1 MMIGRRRWQRRMK
14 DFTDDELVKRF
25 RASGSDSYFDALFE
39 RYHALVFG
47 LCLNLTAHR
56 EDSKDLTLRVFQKA
70 YDVLPATSIERFDHW
85 LLTMTRHECFL
96 FIRQQARER
105 RQLLLWQDFQKKED
119 GFMLNEAF
127 RRLWYTEE
135 IAQDKLLENG
145 LADLT
150 PPQQKCLNL
159 FLYQYQSYQEIA
171 DTTGFSIKEVKSHLQ
186 NGRLKLKRWI
196 QQQQDSKNKLSE

>member
-1 MMIGRRRWQRRMK
+1 MLGSGRWRRRWKQYN
-14 DFTDDELVKRF
+14 DVELVKRF
-25 RASGSDSYFDALFE
+25 QHSGDDGYFDELFE
-39 RYHALVFG
+39 RYQALVFG

-70 YDVLPATSIERFDHW
+70 YDILPDTTIERFDHW
-85 LLTMTRHECFL
+85 LLTMTRHECFS

-105 RQLLLWQDFQKKED
+105 RLLLLWQDFQKQEE

-159 FLYQYQSYQEIA
+159 FLYEYQSYQEIA

-196 QQQQDSKNKLSE
+196 QQQQDSKS

>member
-1 MMIGRRRWQRRMK
+1 MLGSGRWRRRWKQY
-14 DFTDDELVKRF
+14 TDIELVKRF
-25 RASGSDSYFDALFE
+25 QQSGDDGYFDELFE
-39 RYHALVFG
+39 RYHPLVLG

-56 EDSKDLTLRVFQKA
+56 EDSKDLTLRIFQKA
-70 YDVLPATSIERFDHW
+70 YDVLPNTTIERFDHW
-85 LLTMTRHECFL
+85 LLTMTRHECFD
-96 FIRQQARER
+96 FIRQQAKVRAH
-105 RQLLLWQDFQKKED
+105 LLRWQAAQKQED

-127 RRLWYTEE
+127 RRFWYTEE

-159 FLYQYQSYQEIA
+159 FLYEYQSYQEIA
-171 DTTGFSIKEVKSHLQ
+171 ATTGFSLKEVKSHLQ

-196 QQQQDSKNKLSE
+196 QQQQDSKS

>member
-1 MMIGRRRWQRRMK
+1 MIGWRIWRRKIKQY
-14 DFTDDELVKRF
+14 DDDQLVKRF
-25 RASGSDSYFDALFE
+25 QQSGKDVYFDELFE
-39 RYHALVFG
+39 RYHPLVFG

-56 EDSKDLTLRVFQKA
+56 EDSKDLALSVFQKA
-70 YDVLPATSIERFDHW
+70 YDALPNTTIERFDHW
-85 LLTMTRHECFL
+85 LLTMTRYECFG
-96 FIRQQARER
+96 FIRQQAKER
-105 RQLLLWQDFQKKED
+105 AHLLLWQAAQKQEE

-150 PPQQKCLNL
+150 SPQQNCLNL
-159 FLYQYQSYQEIA
+159 FLYEYQSYQEIA
-171 DTTGFSIKEVKSHLQ
+171 DTTGFSLREVKSHLQ

>member
-1 MMIGRRRWQRRMK
+1 MIGRGRWRRRLQHHA
-14 DFTDDELVKRF
+14 DDELVKRF
-25 RASGSDSYFDALFE
+25 QQSGDDVYFDELFE
-39 RYHALVFG
+39 RYHPLVFG

-56 EDSKDLTLRVFQKA
+56 EDSKDLTLRVFQKT
-70 YDVLPATSIERFDHW
+70 YDVLPNTTIERFDHW
-85 LLTMTRHECFL
+85 LLTMTRHECFD
-96 FIRQQARER
+96 FIRQQAKER
-105 RQLLLWQDFQKKED
+105 THLLRWQEIQRKED

-159 FLYQYQSYQEIA
+159 FLYEYQSYQEIA
-171 DTTGFSIKEVKSHLQ
+171 HATGFSIREVKSHLQ

-196 QQQQDSKNKLSE
+196 QQQQDSKS